1 MEVKKIYFG
10 DKLIKKI
17 IKYNTK
23 ETTSIL
29 LTCDSPICTTKN
41 TLKQSSLS
49 SPENAYAVY
58 TYESDAEV
66 EWISSINNGIYD
78 IYGWFPY
85 SLDNVDYLCVDIKNG
100 NNIWSRNADVK
111 NKLNCD
117 KWKLIATINKSDEDL
132 IINCRNYIYFAS
144 GAFRCSAFKI
154 EPSTNKVS
162 TFVEYKKI
170 ITRTKGI
177 YTNQVGYDTDKP
189 KRFTAPNISDGTSFT
204 INSSIDD
211 TIIYEGIINN
221 NIGDFSDLISPINA
235 NLLIKCD
242 GLTSYE
248 FKINNNLMQDTQLP
262 LALKFMEM
270 SRGDAFDE
278 HNTTGYA
285 WRDSHQFSFE
295 LNSLVMMYMSNP
307 SYYENLPK
315 DLYKVSECEYTE
327 LQTQNEPNII
337 WLIKFGVTRYY
348 KWATENDIQ
357 LHALIKL
364 QLAYFLYL
372 YPYITDYVTQ
382 DFYEK
387 IRDFTIQQWSV
398 ETCNKSWYEV
408 SNKINHNLFTTQEN
422 IGTCKGQLPPGYAI
436 VPNLMMY
443 ETLKRDGIEGY
454 QDYFDSAYNN
464 AKWLI
469 DSVDLDNPKNTKGQ
483 RMSEYI
489 TMTSLTYFY
498 EMYKDLCPS
507 NTLSKIER
515 FVDVLIERSN
525 NMWDFKKLSEP
536 NDSTKFNLDVWT
548 VGSMNEVGNVLGVPA
563 ICYSCARII
572 NDNEK
577 IKRLKE
583 IATAHF
589 DASLGRNPIG
599 RCFNYKAKDEIEG
612 ADINW
617 DKRSNGIGNLE
628 YCVGCLDGSPKEN
641 SYPYNTWEDS
651 GYSEAWV
658 AFNSAWNM
666 SLAYLCGEDEDIT
679 NGIGIFKNKY

>member
-1 MEVKKIYFG
+1 
-10 DKLIKKI
+10 
-17 IKYNTK
+17 
-23 ETTSIL
+23 
-29 LTCDSPICTTKN
+29 
-41 TLKQSSLS
+41 
-49 SPENAYAVY
+49 
-58 TYESDAEV
+58 
-66 EWISSINNGIYD
+66 
-78 IYGWFPY
+78 
-85 SLDNVDYLCVDIKNG
+85 
-100 NNIWSRNADVK
+100 
-111 NKLNCD
+111 
-117 KWKLIATINKSDEDL
+117 
-132 IINCRNYIYFAS
+132 
-144 GAFRCSAFKI
+144 
-154 EPSTNKVS
+154 
-162 TFVEYKKI
+162 
-170 ITRTKGI
+170 
-177 YTNQVGYDTDKP
+177 
-189 KRFTAPNISDGTSFT
+189 
-204 INSSIDD
+204 
-211 TIIYEGIINN
+211 
-221 NIGDFSDLISPINA
+221 
-235 NLLIKCD
+235 
-242 GLTSYE
+242 
-248 FKINNNLMQDTQLP
+248 MQDTQLP

-572 NDNEK
+572 MIMK
-577 IKRLKE
+577 K
-583 IATAHF
+583 
-589 DASLGRNPIG
+589 
-599 RCFNYKAKDEIEG
+599 
-612 ADINW
+612 
-617 DKRSNGIGNLE
+617 
-628 YCVGCLDGSPKEN
+628 
-641 SYPYNTWEDS
+641 
-651 GYSEAWV
+651 
-658 AFNSAWNM
+658 
-666 SLAYLCGEDEDIT
+666 
-679 NGIGIFKNKY
+679 